1 MKISA
6 VGMPLHFN
14 GQNNNYKQEM
24 KKKSDTTLKLAI
36 GTAAAGTALLAA
48 CCLTRK
54 SPKQN
59 VTAAAGTATQNT
71 GLKQKI
77 NEIKD
82 ITDKTGKDV
91 LDKLSSEIIQTVNQF
106 KVSAHDFSERLITL
120 LDNGKAKVEY
130 FGRKGGKISKKR
142 IYINPDGELG
152 GTITNYNDGKS
163 IIEKFKHTQTADT
176 RKKIFFD
183 KNHNTRKTQ
192 TVVTELCTTTGIPTG
207 YKRTIEIN
215 EKGKA
220 PLERVTEL
228 SFDMKPQRSQ
238 SNGKEII
245 YGYSASKSGKVIG
258 HAFSNR
264 NKYIVKFINNPKF
277 KKEFDN
283 IESIYSWSKGNFRSR

>member
-54 SPKQN
+54 PAKQN
-59 VTAAAGTATQNT
+59 VAAAAGTATQNT

-82 ITDKTGKDV
+82 ITDKTGTDV

-152 GTITNYNDGKS
+152 GTITN
-163 IIEKFKHTQTADT
+163 
-176 RKKIFFD
+176 
-183 KNHNTRKTQ
+183 
-192 TVVTELCTTTGIPTG
+192 
-207 YKRTIEIN
+207 
-215 EKGKA
+215 
-220 PLERVTEL
+220 
-228 SFDMKPQRSQ
+228 
-238 SNGKEII
+238 
-245 YGYSASKSGKVIG
+245 
-258 HAFSNR
+258 
-264 NKYIVKFINNPKF
+264 
-277 KKEFDN
+277 
-283 IESIYSWSKGNFRSR
+283 